1 MPKKN
6 DIVKIKITD
15 MTLAG
20 MGVGRTDDGYIL
32 FVPMSAVG
40 DVLTVKILK
49 ALSSYGYGKIEEI
62 LSASPSRTESD
73 CAVFSK
79 CGGCVFR
86 HIKYEDELKIKKN
99 LVDEQFA
106 RIGRFDIRCED
117 IIPSPAVNGY
127 RNKAQFPVGKDENG
141 VFFGFFASH
150 SHRIIK
156 CENCSLHPDFYEDIL
171 LSIKDWADRF
181 SVSVYNEETGSG
193 LLRHVYIRDGR
204 KSGEIM
210 VCIVSAG
217 KIPKSDKLVECLKKT
232 GLNIVSVVLC
242 VNNKK
247 GNEILSD
254 KFINL
259 YGKDFMTDE
268 LCGIEFDIS
277 PRSFYQV
284 NHDGAEKLYSVA
296 KEYAELHGDELLVD
310 LYCGTGTIGLSMAKD
325 VKKLIGI
332 EIVPDAV
339 NNAEKNAARA
349 GILNAEFI
357 CSDAGKAAVKLA
369 KENLS
374 PDVIVV
380 DPPRK
385 GLSDDVI
392 DAISEMAPSRLVM
405 ISCNS
410 ATAARDAKKLYEK
423 GFDLTKLCA
432 VDMFP
437 RTGHVECV
445 MLMTK
450 VHN

>member
-15 MTLAG
+15 MTLEG

-40 DVLTVKILK
+40 DILNVKILK

-106 RIGRFDIRCED
+106 RIGGFDIRCED

-156 CENCSLHPDFYEDIL
+156 CENCRLHPDFYEDIL

-217 KIPKSDKLVECLKKT
+217 KIPKSDKLVECLKQT

-268 LCGIEFDIS
+268 LCGLEFDIS

-296 KEYAELHGDELLVD
+296 KEYAELRGDELLVLRHGND
-310 LYCGTGTIGLSMAKD
+310 RSFHGERREKAYRHRNSPGRCKKCGEERRARGNSQC
-325 VKKLIGI
+325 GI
-332 EIVPDAV
+332 YLFRRRKSCGETCKRESFSRRYSCGS
-339 NNAEKNAARA
+339 AEKGTFRRCYRCDIRNGAVAL
-349 GILNAEFI
+349 GYDILQ
-357 CSDAGKAAVKLA
+357 
-369 KENLS
+369 
-374 PDVIVV
+374 
-380 DPPRK
+380 
-385 GLSDDVI
+385 
-392 DAISEMAPSRLVM
+392 
-405 ISCNS
+405 
-410 ATAARDAKKLYEK
+410 
-423 GFDLTKLCA
+423 
-432 VDMFP
+432 
-437 RTGHVECV
+437 
-445 MLMTK
+445 
-450 VHN
+450 

>member
-15 MTLAG
+15 MTLEG

-40 DVLTVKILK
+40 DVLNVKILK

-62 LSASPSRTESD
+62 LSASPSRIESD

-106 RIGRFDIRCED
+106 RIGGFDIRCED
-117 IIPSPAVNGY
+117 IIPSPSVNGY

-217 KIPKSDKLVECLKKT
+217 KIPRGDKLVECLKKT

-268 LCGIEFDIS
+268 LCGLEFDIS

-296 KEYAELHGDELLVD
+296 KEYAELRGDELLVD

-339 NNAEKNAARA
+339 KNAERNAVRA

-369 KENLS
+369 GSSLS

-423 GFDLTKLCA
+423 GFYLTKLCA

-437 RTGHVECV
+437 RTGHVEAV
-445 MLMTK
+445 LLMSK
-450 VHN
+450 VEK